1 MSVWTARLDA
11 MPRLSLVSEPTPL
24 ASAPHLSAALGGP
37 QLWFKRDDLFP
48 VAFGGNKVRALDL
61 IVAEALRQGADTVV
75 TGAGP
80 LSNHVRASA
89 GVAALNW
96 CCKRRFWIVAR
107 LILSRSSRMVWA
119 RPK

>member
-1 MSVWTARLDA
+1 VSVWTARLDA

-61 IVAEALRQGADTVV
+61 IVAEALRQGAELLSDGLYADAETALFLH
-75 TGAGP
+75 TGGTP
-80 LSNHVRASA
+80 SLFT
-89 GVAALNW
+89 AA
-96 CCKRRFWIVAR
+96 VEGM
-107 LILSRSSRMVWA
+107 S
-119 RPK
+119 